1 MTQNGIRVQIRLLGR
16 FEAHRGGVALSG
28 RELGSL
34 KGRTLL
40 KLLLVERGRT
50 ATPDRIA
57 EVLWPDGPPARHER
71 IVATLVSRL
80 RSVLGTEAIEGG
92 PAGYRISADHFDID
106 LDSAERLTVES
117 EALLAG
123 EPALARTA
131 AQGALEILSRGDV
144 LDDEPYAEWAQD
156 LRSETRTLTRRAR
169 RTAWGAAA
177 TLGDHA
183 AMARAAEAALVAD
196 PLDEEASR
204 AAMTAYASSGRP
216 GDALRHYESLR
227 SALAD
232 QIGVDPA
239 PETRTLH
246 LAILREEELPELPT
260 AIEPASAAS
269 FDPGFVGRDRE
280 LQRLKELWS
289 QAASGRPTLVLLA
302 GESGIGK
309 TQLAGQIV
317 ALCGNSGGLVVQT
330 RCHEAE
336 HSLFLQPIAD
346 AVRNLAVSVDPRK
359 LREASGEG
367 AGTLATLVPEI
378 GLILRPHA
386 YRSST
391 PDVERRRSFEVLT
404 SFFKAFA
411 LKQPVLLF
419 LDDLHNAGVSTL
431 ELLHYMLRR
440 ASGAA
445 LLVLATIR
453 VEEGAEVLAQLSD
466 VATRLDIG
474 PLDNEAVTRLAAAA
488 GAEELAERILQ
499 RTGGHPLFVVETL
512 RSLAG
517 GTGEEVVPESLMSAV
532 VSRVDRLGPE
542 VEEFLRAAAV
552 LGSSFD
558 LSFAAEMIDVAVQ
571 DATRRA
577 GRALTARLLFA
588 AEESFEFAND
598 LIKEILY
605 VTTPAPIRLVR
616 HRRAAELMRGRPESV
631 AVHAAAAAD
640 WSGAAQAWIGAG
652 VQAFERNA
660 NRDAERMLEF
670 ALDAAQKA
678 DDRIAQ
684 ATAHLFR
691 GRVREALTDYAGGL
705 GDQQLA
711 LGLARETGQRRI
723 EMQALREIGGDL
735 MIGVGRPTA
744 ECIPALLAALDLAS
758 ELDDGVVEVGVLS
771 RLAVISTNKLRLE
784 DGYRFARLAVQ
795 RAREVNDEPTLAFA
809 IDGLKTVSAYA
820 GNLSLLKGCLYELE
834 SLLRRHGMVF
844 QEQWTMFESSFV
856 PLAGGDWPEAIARLN
871 TALDLNHRSGYTA
884 FEAMFVA
891 QLGWVY
897 RSMGR
902 YDEALAHG
910 RRAAERAAAVGHP
923 WWTAFAEAMLGWTL
937 IEAGHP
943 DEAIGHLQRGLQISE
958 LDGSEGYLI
967 RCLTHLALAFALC
980 DREDEAAELL
990 DRADSIFAAVSVP
1003 AGEAFLHG
1011 AHSYLA
1017 AARARLRL
1025 GERDAAIHLVDLV
1038 REPAM
1043 AAGWIETAVEADLL
1057 TGQIRGDDDLIG
1069 KAVDQAET
1077 RGLVRLQHLAD
1088 QFRSASGTV

>member
-1 MTQNGIRVQIRLLGR
+1 M
-16 FEAHRGGVALSG
+16 SG

-40 KLLLVERGRT
+40 KLLLIERGRT

-57 EVLWPDGPPARHER
+57 EVLWPDRPPARHER

-80 RSVLGTEAIEGG
+80 RSVLGTDAIEGG
-92 PAGYRISADHFDID
+92 PAGYHISVDHFDID
-106 LDSAERLTVES
+106 LDSADRLTVES

-144 LDDEPYAEWAQD
+144 LVDEPYAEWAEN
-156 LRSETRTLTRRAR
+156 LRSETRALTRRAR
-169 RTAWGAAA
+169 RAAWVAA
-177 TLGDHA
+177 TALGDYDSA
-183 AMARAAEAALVAD
+183 ARAAESALVDD
-196 PLDEEASR
+196 PLDEEACR
-204 AAMTAYASSGRP
+204 AAMTAHASTGRP
-216 GDALRHYESLR
+216 GEALRHYESLR
-227 SALAD
+227 SALTE
-232 QIGVDPA
+232 QIGVDPS
-239 PETRTLH
+239 PETRALH
-246 LAILREEELPELPT
+246 MAVLREEDLPELAPVVESSST
-260 AIEPASAAS
+260 GS
-269 FDPGFVGRDRE
+269 FDPGFVGRERE
-280 LQRLKELWS
+280 LLRLKELWS
-289 QAASGRPTLVLLA
+289 QAAAGRPTLVLLA

-309 TQLAGQIV
+309 TQLAGQMV
-317 ALCGNSGGLVVQT
+317 KLCGNSGGLVVQT

-346 AVRNLAVSVDPRK
+346 AVRHLAVSVDPDK

-367 AGTLATLVPEI
+367 AGTLATLVPEV

-404 SFFKAFA
+404 SFFRAFA

-419 LDDLHNAGVSTL
+419 LDDIHNAGLSTL

-440 ASGAA
+440 APGAA

-453 VEEGAEVLAQLSD
+453 IEEGAEALTQLGD

-474 PLDNEAVTRLAAAA
+474 PLHKEAVTRLAAAA
-488 GAEELAERILQ
+488 GAEELAEGILQ

-512 RSLAG
+512 RSLAD
-517 GTGEEVVPESLMSAV
+517 GTGEDVVPESLMSAV
-532 VSRVDRLGPE
+532 VSRVDRLGPD

-558 LSFAAEMIDVAVQ
+558 LSSAAEMIDVAVQ
-571 DATRRA
+571 DAARRA
-577 GRALTARLLFA
+577 ERALTARLLFA
-588 AEESFEFAND
+588 AEDSFGFAND

-640 WSGAAQAWIGAG
+640 WDVAAQAWIGAG
-652 VQAFERNA
+652 VQAFERHA
-660 NRDAERMLEF
+660 NLDAERMLEF
-670 ALDAAQKA
+670 ALDAARKA
-678 DDRIAQ
+678 DDRVAQ
-684 ATAHLFR
+684 ATTHLLR
-691 GRVREALTDYAGGL
+691 GRVREALTDFAGGL
-705 GDQQLA
+705 DDQQVA

-744 ECIPALLAALDLAS
+744 ECIPALLGALDLAS
-758 ELDDGVVEVGVLS
+758 ELNDGVVEVGVLS

-795 RAREVNDEPTLAFA
+795 RAREVNDEPTLALA

-820 GNLSLLKGCLYELE
+820 GNLPLLKGCLHELE
-834 SLLRRHGMVF
+834 SLLKRHGMVYH
-844 QEQWTMFESSFV
+844 EQWTMFESSFV
-856 PLAGGDWPEAIARLN
+856 PLAGGDWPNAIARLN
-871 TALDLNHRSGYTA
+871 AALDLNHRSGYTA

-897 RSMGR
+897 RSMGG

-910 RRAAERAAAVGHP
+910 RRAAELAAAVRHP

-937 IEAGHP
+937 IEEGHP
-943 DEAIGHLQRGLQISE
+943 DEAIGHLQRGLEVSE
-958 LDGSEGYLI
+958 LDGSESYLI

-980 DREDEAAELL
+980 DREEGAAELL

-1011 AHSYLA
+1011 AHSYFA

-1025 GERDAAIHLVDLV
+1025 GERDAATKLVDSV
-1038 REPAM
+1038 REPART
-1043 AAGWIETAVEADLL
+1043 AGWIETAVEADLL
-1057 TGQIRGDDDLIG
+1057 IGQIRGDDDLVG
-1069 KAVDQAET
+1069 QAVDLAES

-1088 QFRSASGTV
+1088 QFRSASGTA